1 MAGLPKTLTY
11 HEGGVTFQL
20 IHGGVD
26 VVNRF
31 VFAPDHDRIAAE
43 LARADADVIV
53 AGHCGLPFI
62 EMAGS
67 RVWFNPGVIGMPAN
81 DGTPDGWYG
90 LIKVDGRRLALA
102 TRRLAYDF
110 TAAARAMFRMHPP
123 TTTRMRSRAA
133 FGQALIFYRRRN
145 GRLRAT
151 RSRRVRDGSTLV
163 AEFCRV
169 GRMPRSRRPER
180 ACVHA
185 TRFVVGRYCWGVKP
199 EALMAGA
206 HSSESAFWIL
216 ASSSGDVPVA

>member
-1 MAGLPKTLTY
+1 MAGLPKTLTF

-67 RVWFNPGVIGMPAN
+67 RVWSNPGVIGMPAN

-110 TAAARAMFRMHPP
+110 KAAARAMFAHEYANDYAHALASGLWPSLDILP
-123 TTTRMRSRAA
+123 SAARSVA
-133 FGQALIFYRRRN
+133 GNPIEES
-145 GRLRAT
+145 
-151 RSRRVRDGSTLV
+151 SRRLDLG
-163 AEFCRV
+163 
-169 GRMPRSRRPER
+169 G
-180 ACVHA
+180 
-185 TRFVVGRYCWGVKP
+185 
-199 EALMAGA
+199 
-206 HSSESAFWIL
+206 
-216 ASSSGDVPVA
+216 